1 MERVIP
7 RSDQSNS
14 KAVLVPGRV
23 EARRQRG
30 LGTLGANSKQKARWQ
45 MAFLVKGQGR
55 LGGERRPTGATLV
68 TLATLHEVAID
79 VIVSL

>member
-7 RSDQSNS
+7 RSDESNS
-14 KAVLVPGRV
+14 QGCFGAWESGG
-23 EARRQRG
+23 EARRQG
-30 LGTLGANSKQKARWQ
+30 ELGSNR
-45 MAFLVKGQGR
+45 R
-55 LGGERRPTGATLV
+55 LGGRWRFSLRIKGDWGQATGATLV